1 MYILTALPELLTTIA
16 AAVPDPGQGEAP
28 PGSDGLVTI
37 LRWVFYIASA
47 MCVLGVL
54 IAGGMMAVSVQ
65 RGSGGEHVSRLGWAL
80 GGCIVIG
87 AASAL
92 VGALL

>member
-1 MYILTALPELLTTIA
+1 MYLITALPDLLSSLPLD
-16 AAVPDPGQGEAP
+16 VPDPGKGEAP

>member
-1 MYILTALPELLTTIA
+1 MHVLTLLPDLLTQIP
-16 AAVPDPGQGEAP
+16 AAVPNPGGGEAP
-28 PGSDGLVTI
+28 PGSEGLVTI
-37 LRWVFYIASA
+37 LRWAFYIASA
-47 MCVLGVL
+47 LCVLGVL
-54 IAGGMMAVSVQ
+54 IAGGMMAVSVN
-65 RGSGGEHVSRLGWAL
+65 RGGGGEHVARLGWAL

>member
-16 AAVPDPGQGEAP
+16 TAVPDPGQGEAP